1 MHQSIPAVPRP
12 SPTLGLLWGICTPCQ
27 SRGWDICKFYA
38 AWGLSIC
45 QCRGQPRPFDMHKV
59 SYENITTQ
67 RILLE
72 KQADWLICRGWEKT
86 EEDWKKKS
94 VRSMKNVVVFTED
107 GAFALVSF
115 PPRGIWQL
123 KSPHP
128 GNLNARR
135 SAWGGGG
142 CCWPQLELTDG

>member
-38 AWGLSIC
+38 AWGPGIC

-59 SYENITTQ
+59 SYQNITTQ

-86 EEDWKKKS
+86 EED
-94 VRSMKNVVVFTED
+94 
-107 GAFALVSF
+107 
-115 PPRGIWQL
+115 
-123 KSPHP
+123 
-128 GNLNARR
+128 
-135 SAWGGGG
+135 
-142 CCWPQLELTDG
+142 